1 MGDAIYLTP
10 LENEKKQPSELYFDK
25 CLNKACQNIPYTPKV
40 AGAQIQH
47 RADSESESP
56 RWW

>member
-25 CLNKACQNIPYTPKV
+25 YLNKACQNIPYTLRYNTGPTLNQK
-40 AGAQIQH
+40 ALDGGKF
-47 RADSESESP
+47 RA
-56 RWW
+56 

>member
-25 CLNKACQNIPYTPKV
+25 CLNKACQNIPYTLRYNTGPTLSQK
-40 AGAQIQH
+40 ALGGGKFQA
-47 RADSESESP
+47 
-56 RWW
+56 

>member
-25 CLNKACQNIPYTPKV
+25 CLNKACQNIPYTLRYNTGLTLNQK
-40 AGAQIQH
+40 ALDGGKF
-47 RADSESESP
+47 RA
-56 RWW
+56 